1 VQYFGKIIL
10 LVCDGMADRQVKELG
25 DKTPLEYA
33 ETPNMDE
40 LAEKGVTGLM
50 DPIAPGVPPSSDTA
64 HLAIFGYDPEKE
76 YPGRGLFEAAGYGY
90 KISDDEVAFRCN
102 FSTVRKRDNELIV
115 VDRRAG
121 RISGDE
127 AEALAKELQK
137 IDEIDGVKVRFV
149 HTLEHRGFLILK
161 GEGLSANIT
170 DSDPHEVGAP
180 VLESVPLESAVDFE
194 AVQKTAQIVNKFV
207 LQTFSV
213 LNTHPINVERIKH
226 GKLPANIVLPRGAGK
241 RIKLENF
248 EERWGM
254 KPACVAAGPLYRG
267 VAFELG
273 FKLIDVEGATGLPN
287 TNIKG
292 KFEAAVNA
300 LENYDFVFI
309 HIKGTDTLSHSKDAK
324 GKAEMISRIDNALP
338 IIMDTIK
345 EGATFVLT
353 ADHTTPCSI
362 GIHSGD
368 PVPLLITGPNIRRDF
383 VKNFDEISVVRGGL
397 HRIRGKELMN
407 ILLDMTHRAPEY
419 GLRPSPKHVR
429 YLPKIWNALK
439 LNE

>member
-1 VQYFGKIIL
+1 MYEGKIIL
-10 LVCDGMADRQVKELG
+10 LICDGMADRQVKELG

-40 LAEKGVTGLM
+40 LASKGVTGLM
-50 DPIAPGVPPSSDTA
+50 DPIAPGVPPSSDTS

-90 KISDDEVAFRCN
+90 RISDNEVAFRCN
-102 FSTVRKRDNELIV
+102 FSTVRKQNDKLIV

-121 RISGDE
+121 RISGSE
-127 AEALAKELQK
+127 AETLAKEIQK
-137 IDEIDGVKVRFV
+137 ISEIDGVKVKFV

-194 AVQKTAQIVNKFV
+194 AAKKTAQIVNKFV
-207 LQTFSV
+207 LKTFKT
-213 LNTHPINVERIKH
+213 LNSHPVNVDRIKR
-226 GKLPANIVLPRGAGK
+226 GKLPANIVLLRGAGK
-241 RIKLENF
+241 RIRFENF
-248 EERWGM
+248 ENRWGM

-300 LENYDFVFI
+300 LEGYDFAFI
-309 HIKGTDTLSHSKDAK
+309 HIKGTDTLSHKKDAK
-324 GKAEMISRIDNALP
+324 GKAEMISRIDDALP
-338 IIMDTIK
+338 IIMDAVNK
-345 EGATFVLT
+345 GATFVLT
-353 ADHTTPCSI
+353 ADHTTPCST

-368 PVPLLITGPNIRRDF
+368 PVPLLIVGPNVRRDS
-383 VKNFDEISVVRGGL
+383 VKHFDEVSVTRGGL

-407 ILLDMTHRAPEY
+407 ILLDVTHRAPEY
-419 GLRPSPKHVR
+419 GLRPSSKHIK
-429 YLPKIWNALK
+429 YLPKTWNALK
-439 LNE
+439 LGE